1 MTSTLEGLPGTQLLV
16 GRAVKRSLMI
26 GEMASQSQSS
36 GPRLKSSGA
45 SRKGVMVLSDMLTRV
60 VAFLRAGYPDGVPA
74 HDYIPLLALLRHR
87 LSDDEVIAV
96 ANEVVAGAG

>member
-1 MTSTLEGLPGTQLLV
+1 
-16 GRAVKRSLMI
+16 
-26 GEMASQSQSS
+26 
-36 GPRLKSSGA
+36 
-45 SRKGVMVLSDMLTRV
+45 MVLSDMLTRV